1 MEKLKKVRTRAR
13 CL

>member
-1 MEKLKKVRTRAR
+1 MEKLKKVRTGAR